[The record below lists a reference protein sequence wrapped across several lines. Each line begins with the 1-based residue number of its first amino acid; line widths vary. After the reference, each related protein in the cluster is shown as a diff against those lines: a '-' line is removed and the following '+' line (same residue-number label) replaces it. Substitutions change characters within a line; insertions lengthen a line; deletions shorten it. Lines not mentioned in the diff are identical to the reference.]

1 MHLPNELGRPQ
12 VGAQEKAVQTGNME
26 GGLRVKPA
34 FHPLRLRVPV
44 WNRLACENGEV
55 GMPALAR

>member
-1 MHLPNELGRPQ
+1 MHQPNELGRPR
-12 VGAQEKAVQTGNME
+12 VGTQENAVQTGNME

-34 FHPLRLRVPV
+34 FHPLRLRV
-44 WNRLACENGEV
+44 WNRLACENREV